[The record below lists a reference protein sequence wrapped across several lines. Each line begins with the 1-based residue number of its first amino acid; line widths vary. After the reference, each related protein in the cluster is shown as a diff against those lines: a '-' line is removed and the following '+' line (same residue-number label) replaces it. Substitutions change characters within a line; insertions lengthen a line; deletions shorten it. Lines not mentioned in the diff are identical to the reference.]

1 MTISKNRIFN
11 IILSFFCA
19 FVVGLGCW
27 FSFSNDNVAY
37 ADEEYV
43 WVDLQL
49 GDIVGGKKLRFEST
63 IAYQCNILIMF
74 DNGYGITQAG
84 IDPLGVALSDGTVP
98 NECWLMDIPNTDVEY
113 INDSSGV
120 PYWWVKEY
128 SLPET
133 LDVSYSILYPDL
145 EDGTPVPPE
154 EVSFT
159 WDLTQTKVT
168 SVDVDRNV
176 DDVDYGVKI
185 QVLMDKD
192 EAIASG
198 RIEGDISSGRS
209 IGRLILPLTLVLGT
223 ACLCMILVGKNK
235 KRYVR

>member
-1 MTISKNRIFN
+1 MTLKKKSLITIL
-11 IILSFFCA
+11 LSFACA
-19 FVVGLGCW
+19 LVVAFGCL
-27 FSFSNDNVAY
+27 FAVSQPAY
-37 ADEEYV
+37 ADDEEEYV
-43 WVDLQL
+43 WVDLQP

-98 NECWLMDIPNTDVEY
+98 SECWLMDITNTDVEY

-133 LDVSYSILYPDL
+133 LDVSYSIHHPDL
-145 EDGTPVPPE
+145 EDGTAVPPE
-154 EVSFT
+154 VVSFT

-168 SVDVDRNV
+168 SVDVERDV

-185 QVLMDKD
+185 QMLMDKD

-198 RIEGDISSGRS
+198 RIEGDINTGRS
-209 IGRLILPLTLVLGT
+209 LFSVILPLIMVCGV
-223 ACLCMILVGKNK
+223 ACLCLCLTKNK
-235 KRYVR
+235 KKRFAR

>member
-1 MTISKNRIFN
+1 MTIKKKNLIT
-11 IILSFFCA
+11 ILLSFVCA
-19 FVVGLGCW
+19 LVVTFGCL
-27 FSFSNDNVAY
+27 FAVSQPAY
-37 ADEEYV
+37 ADEEEYV
-43 WVDLQL
+43 WVDLQP
-49 GDIVGGKKLRFEST
+49 GDIVGGKNLRFEST

-74 DNGYGITQAG
+74 DNGYGITQVG

-98 NECWLMDIPNTDVEY
+98 GECWLMDISNTDVEY

-198 RIEGDISSGRS
+198 RIEGDINTGRS
-209 IGRLILPLTLVLGT
+209 LFSVILPLSMVCGV
-223 ACLCMILVGKNK
+223 ACLCLCLTKNK
-235 KRYVR
+235 KKRFAR